1 MNYELRDWVG
11 GMFESSVE
19 AQCFVTQINNVTQIL
34 CVRIRSPYVCIC
46 LLN

>member
-11 GMFESSVE
+11 GVYVE

-34 CVRIRSPYVCIC
+34 CVRIRRDVAVQ
-46 LLN
+46 L